1 MTVFLLLPSWDC
13 DPHLLFL
20 NSNESKGEKIWE
32 ERGHHW
38 DQKKENVPWFCD
50 FRIISWE
57 WLRMMCCSEN
67 EESIGKDWK
76 KEESKPLPKVSCRSC
91 LKGPGWLNWAVY
103 LSNAKKKKKRRRK
116 KERREENVE
125 ERSEKPG
132 MLSFTSKLFQ
142 GESSQHDLMESQKVE
157 LCDRRFSDPWSLF
170 QIYSLLS
177 FLFEWIPKSLNDKG
191 RVERKKEVKP
201 AQPTS
206 LLKIGRWRSC
216 NKNQTALKD

>member
-1 MTVFLLLPSWDC
+1 MTVFLLPSWDC

-38 DQKKENVPWFCD
+38 DQKKENIPWFYD

-103 LSNAKKKKKRRRK
+103 LSNAKKKKKKKKEK
-116 KERREENVE
+116 KERMGRKCGGKEWKTWDAFNHLQIIPRWIQPAWSDGIAISWIV
-125 ERSEKPG
+125 RS
-132 MLSFTSKLFQ
+132 S
-142 GESSQHDLMESQKVE
+142 
-157 LCDRRFSDPWSLF
+157 
-170 QIYSLLS
+170 I
-177 FLFEWIPKSLNDKG
+177 
-191 RVERKKEVKP
+191 
-201 AQPTS
+201 
-206 LLKIGRWRSC
+206 
-216 NKNQTALKD
+216 

>member
-1 MTVFLLLPSWDC
+1 MTVFLLPSWDC

-38 DQKKENVPWFCD
+38 DQKKENIPWFYD

-103 LSNAKKKKKRRRK
+103 LSNAKKKKKKKKRRRK
-116 KERREENVE
+116 KERKKGKKMWRKRVKNLGCFQ
-125 ERSEKPG
+125 SPPNY
-132 MLSFTSKLFQ
+132 SKVNPASMIWWNRNKLNCAIVDLVI
-142 GESSQHDLMESQKVE
+142 HDPFS
-157 LCDRRFSDPWSLF
+157 RFIRFSPFYLNEF
-170 QIYSLLS
+170 QSH
-177 FLFEWIPKSLNDKG
+177 
-191 RVERKKEVKP
+191 
-201 AQPTS
+201 
-206 LLKIGRWRSC
+206 
-216 NKNQTALKD
+216 